1 VGSRRAAFAVTAL
14 SVGIA
19 ALFVMANAAAVG
31 YDGFVAAG
39 TLFAADAPILVT
51 PGGGY
56 DGQFYYRMAIEPFGT
71 DQFVNGVEFD
81 RPAYRQQRIVYPLL
95 AYAVTVL
102 TPLSVVQALV
112 AVNVAAVGVMTYFA
126 ARIAQTFE
134 RSALFGL
141 VLLAWPA
148 FIFTLALDLA
158 ELVAAAAVVA
168 AMYFAVRRKHGIAA
182 LILVVAVLTRE
193 TTILVAVAGLL
204 VTRRWVYAWP
214 GVALTVWHGAIWMLW
229 GTAPLMASLEDS
241 ARSEIGLPLVGL
253 VAGIP
258 HWSLIDIGIF
268 TAFVAMAWVIA
279 PLVRVKTLPG
289 LALVFYAALNV
300 LLAEPV
306 WLSWRGWARAS
317 IELVIMAYVIRVA
330 GDRELPGDERTPATN
345 ALPPPASTPV

>member
-1 VGSRRAAFAVTAL
+1 MG
-14 SVGIA
+14 
-19 ALFVMANAAAVG
+19 
-31 YDGFVAAG
+31 AG

-56 DGQFYYRMAIEPFGT
+56 DGQFYYRMAVDPFST
-71 DQFVNGVEFD
+71 EQFVNGVEFD
-81 RPAYRQQRIVYPLL
+81 RPAYRQQRIAYPLL
-95 AYAVTVL
+95 AYTITAV
-102 TPLSVVQALV
+102 TPLSAVEALIT
-112 AVNVAAVGVMTYFA
+112 VNVAAVGLMTYFA
-126 ARIAQTFE
+126 ARTAQHYGRPATW
-134 RSALFGL
+134 GL
-141 VLLAWPA
+141 IPLAWPA

-158 ELVAAAAVVA
+158 ELLAAAAVVA
-168 AMYFAVRRKHGIAA
+168 AMYCAVRREHGMAA
-182 LILVVAVLTRE
+182 LVLVLAVLTRE

-214 GVALTVWHGAIWMLW
+214 GVVLAAWHGAIWILW
-229 GTAPLMASLEDS
+229 GTAPLLASLEDS

-268 TAFVAMAWVIA
+268 TASVAMAWVIV
-279 PLVRVKTLPG
+279 PRVKIKTVPG
-289 LALVFYAALNV
+289 MALVLYATLNL

-330 GDRELPGDERTPATN
+330 ADRELPGDSRTT
-345 ALPPPASTPV
+345 ALPPPASAPA